1 VETRRAELVCA
12 PQNSLGERDACSEW
26 EFAGVTLRKFNT
38 VAGRF
43 CHIQRMNAFIACTF
57 FLALCTGA
65 LWLFLRVLVALP
77 SRSQQLADE
86 DVSISN

>member
-1 VETRRAELVCA
+1 
-12 PQNSLGERDACSEW
+12 
-26 EFAGVTLRKFNT
+26 
-38 VAGRF
+38 
-43 CHIQRMNAFIACTF
+43 MNAFIACTF